1 MVQKIQ
7 LLILTYDPR
16 NAKIPDPCNAKIP
29 ASYEDLDWGEPAQ
42 GRGSEI
48 EPKCLILISNLE
60 LSRAKAGRNRGFL

>member
-1 MVQKIQ
+1 MFLAIKTAQDEVSHE
-7 LLILTYDPR
+7 LET
-16 NAKIPDPCNAKIP
+16 CNAKIP

-60 LSRAKAGRNRGFL
+60 LSLAKAGRNRGFL